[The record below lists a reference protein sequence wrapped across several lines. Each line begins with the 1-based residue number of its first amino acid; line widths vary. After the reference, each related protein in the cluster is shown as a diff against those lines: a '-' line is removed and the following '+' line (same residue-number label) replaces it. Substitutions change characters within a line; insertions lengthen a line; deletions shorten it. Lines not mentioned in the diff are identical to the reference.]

1 MIIDPPPVIAPL
13 QPGVTDTVP
22 PTTKGLAGSGWSGGV
37 GRVALLIGL
46 GSAAGL
52 LLLWGLNDAFVI
64 HGSANA
70 VFSLLAASSA
80 GFALLLLMA
89 RGAPRGTATAAPP
102 ASTAPGLPA
111 TKAFTPAPAPATAR
125 VIPMTTAA
133 AMPALVKP
141 RPATALRVES
151 RTLPVAP
158 VAPVAPAHTYSHVLP
173 ADRAALLGTPLGAV
187 LLDALVAQPQLA
199 GALLTH
205 ALARGQDAPAT
216 TPARD

>member
-22 PTTKGLAGSGWSGGV
+22 PTTKGLAGSGSSVGV

-102 ASTAPGLPA
+102 ASPAPGLPA

-158 VAPVAPAHTYSHVLP
+158 VAPAHTDSHVLP
-173 ADRAALLGTPLGAV
+173 ADRAALLGTPLGTV